1 MLVKKVHEMLEIFQK
16 LNVISVKL
24 VVYSLNMLRG
34 GGILHIIPL
43 TFDNFNNMFDILK
56 ILLEMLKYLIHFYRV
71 THLIISRWTKPV
83 GSVK

>member
-34 GGILHIIPL
+34 GGYSAYYP
-43 TFDNFNNMFDILK
+43 FD
-56 ILLEMLKYLIHFYRV
+56 V
-71 THLIISRWTKPV
+71 
-83 GSVK
+83 